1 MFKKLA
7 ISICMLIALCTN
19 VCAYAEQEEIESLK
33 LADGTVLTD
42 VKEEIHFDE
51 EQSPLKETSVDMH
64 FDEISERLSKK
75 INLKK
80 PEEFVHLMKGNSR
93 VVYNNVSD
101 YTNFI
106 CTNDFDEEQLKT
118 INRILENGTTIQSLI
133 QVYEFWLTTD
143 YNFSMVEEICA
154 LEDKYFSEYW
164 YESAF
169 NSITNNIHGVL
180 NIDDINYYRDLGIS
194 DDEILAANV
203 LCRKQGQNIFEILDA
218 VVNGVDI
225 ETQAKDIYGVDS
237 LPEGK
242 DLYRRIIELS
252 KSVVLEFNKITPT
265 AKQTTIDSKEIANSF
280 IAEKIGMEAE
290 RLKISEP
297 EINNKEDY
305 EALLRSR
312 LPLSAQRTLLNKGY
326 TPTEIEQASKAGGWY
341 IAETIKQVREAQSK

>member
-1 MFKKLA
+1 MFKKTL
-7 ISICMLIALCTN
+7 ISICMLIALCTS

-51 EQSPLKETSVDMH
+51 EQIPLKETSVDMH

-143 YNFSMVEEICA
+143 YDFSMVEEICA

-169 NSITNNIHGVL
+169 NHITNNIHGVL
-180 NIDDINYYRDLGIS
+180 NIDDINYYRDLGVS
-194 DDEILAANV
+194 NDEILAANV
-203 LCRKQGQNIFEILDA
+203 LCRKEGQNIFAILDG
-218 VVNGVDI
+218 VVNGADI
-225 ETQAKDIYGVDS
+225 ETQALAIYGAET

-242 DLYRRIIELS
+242 DMYWRVIELS
-252 KSVVLEFNKITPT
+252 KSVAPVSYKNSPT
-265 AKQTTIDSKEIANSF
+265 AKLAAVDTKVAVTAFVHGKIDE
-280 IAEKIGMEAE
+280 ETE
-290 RLKISEP
+290 RLKIIEP
-297 EINNKEDY
+297 EINYEEDY
-305 EALLRSR
+305 AYLMRSR
-312 LPLSAQRTLLNKGY
+312 LPISVQRVLLNKGY
-326 TPTEIEQASKAGGWY
+326 TPSEIEQASKAGGWD

>member
-1 MFKKLA
+1 MLKKLA
-7 ISICMLIALCTN
+7 IITCLLMALCTS
-19 VCAYAEQEEIESLK
+19 VYAEQEVIENTEKVESTV
-33 LADGTVLTD
+33 LADA
-42 VKEEIHFDE
+42 KEENVLAAENITI
-51 EQSPLKETSVDMH
+51 PLKETSVDIY
-64 FDEISERLSKK
+64 FDEMNERIPQKT
-75 INLKK
+75 NLKK
-80 PEEFVHLMKGNSR
+80 PEEFVHLMKGSSR
-93 VVYNNVSD
+93 VIYNNISD
-101 YTNFI
+101 YTSFI
-106 CTNDFDEEQLKT
+106 YTNDFDEEQLKI
-118 INRILENGTTIQSLI
+118 INRILDRGTTIQSLV

-143 YNFSMVEEICA
+143 YDFSMVEEICA

-242 DLYRRIIELS
+242 DLYCRIIELS

-290 RLKISEP
+290 RLKITEP

-305 EALLRSR
+305 GALLRSR

-326 TPTEIEQASKAGGWY
+326 TPVEIEKASKQNNWN
-341 IAETIKQVREAQSK
+341 ILLSVKQVREAQVK